1 MDKGMIS
8 NMLLETL
15 KNELEKYK
23 EKLIEEANKRRE
35 YQGKVDA
42 LNSLYERMKT
52 KKDEM
57 ENLKNSLKSFVDKSY
72 DYWQG
77 DVFNNRYE
85 TNVRQ
90 ELLENDYG
98 KMLTIIDDNLDS
110 INNIKMNYQNLI
122 YQSNGIIG
130 DVQICINTIKT
141 QVQNWT
147 N

>member
-1 MDKGMIS
+1 MIS